1 MDAGRIEACG
11 QGMRDEEPA
20 RHYNRSDVVD
30 GLLVGIRAVF
40 QVAGDIVTVQG
51 EDEREATLAH
61 DAEDVFD
68 PVTMV
73 DMDEIDVPVAGE
85 EAKPGRDDSR
95 TQGTRPDDPV
105 QGYEAV
111 NVGEREPL
119 CVLES
124 VGRDDDGWPPQV
136 ADKVVDEDFRGG
148 QPVGSEVEDGA
159 VRGAAAFHHGP
170 GVMATL
176 AFISS

>member
-1 MDAGRIEACG
+1 M
-11 QGMRDEEPA
+11 
-20 RHYNRSDVVD
+20 
-30 GLLVGIRAVF
+30 
-40 QVAGDIVTVQG
+40 
-51 EDEREATLAH
+51 
-61 DAEDVFD
+61 
-68 PVTMV
+68 
-73 DMDEIDVPVAGE
+73 
-85 EAKPGRDDSR
+85 
-95 TQGTRPDDPV
+95 
-105 QGYEAV
+105 

-159 VRGAAAFHHGP
+159 VQGAAAFHHGP